1 MIKVLFVCLG
11 NICRSPLG
19 EGAFRHLV
27 TQHGLEDR
35 FLIDS
40 AGTGNWHIGAPPHA
54 DSQRVALARGMN
66 ISDQRA
72 RQITPLDLREFDY
85 LIAMDQ
91 SNKEGILALDPAGR
105 YADKVKLMLDYHPTC
120 GFKDVPDPYF
130 GGPEGFDPV
139 LDLIEEASKNLL
151 AEILEA
157 RDLAASLRGL

>member
-19 EGAFRHLV
+19 EGVFRHLV
-27 TQHGLEDR
+27 TEQGLGDR

-54 DSQRVALARGMN
+54 DSQRVARERGMD

-85 LIAMDQ
+85 LIAMDT
-91 SNKEGILALDPAGR
+91 SNKEGILALDPNGR
-105 YADKVKLMLDYHPTC
+105 YAEKVKLMLEYHPTC
-120 GFKDVPDPYF
+120 GIQDVPDPYF
-130 GGPEGFDPV
+130 GGPEGFYPV
-139 LDLIEEASKNLL
+139 LDMIEEASRNLL
-151 AEILEA
+151 AEIL
-157 RDLAASLRGL
+157 RDHPVTTGPR